1 MHLKKQWIFWLV
13 ATIIMMAVMRH
24 VGSPLKSSTCYKS
37 ILSLEFASDN
47 STVQNV
53 IHEWNTIK
61 SADGKTLKE
70 HALSGIWW
78 DFLFILVYTGFFYSY
93 FSNRNLNNPI
103 HYYVSRLSL
112 ISGLLDIIENVFML
126 LSLNGQISS
135 IISFLTATAAFFKF
149 VILAFLFVYFLLS
162 VFRSEKMV
170 R

>member
-1 MHLKKQWIFWLV
+1 MFLKKQWIFWLI

-37 ILSLEFASDN
+37 ILSLEFASDKK
-47 STVQNV
+47 TVQNV

-61 SADGKTLKE
+61 SANGKTLKE

-78 DFLFILVYTGFFYSY
+78 DFLFILVYTGFFYNL
-93 FSNRNLNNPI
+93 FSSRILNNPI
-103 HYYVSRLSL
+103 HHYASRLSL
-112 ISGLLDIIENVFML
+112 IAGVLDIIENLFML

-135 IISFLTATAAFFKF
+135 IISFVTATAAFFKF

-162 VFRSEKMV
+162 VFLEAKR
-170 R
+170 